1 MFSKRNKIIL
11 QTIVEQYTA
20 TAEPVGSKKIA
31 KMHNLNLS
39 PATIRS
45 VMADLE
51 DMGYLT
57 QPHTSAGRI
66 PTDKGFRFYVDSLLE
81 VRGLSYAEKEK
92 IKNQYQ
98 QEQMD
103 INEVIKNTSCILS
116 LLSQYAGLIMVPKL
130 TNTVF
135 KHIHFI
141 KLKEH
146 LILAIFVS
154 KSGIVQ
160 NKIVGF
166 QERIT
171 QEELD
176 KITKYIN
183 ELLTD
188 LTLREL
194 KKKIVQ
200 EMKKEKVLYDQL
212 LSKALRLS
220 KQVLDSEK
228 ESEIYI
234 EGKTNILE
242 QPEFA
247 DLEKMKAISKA
258 FEEKNLLIKLL
269 DKTMDREGIQVFIGF
284 ESECEEIQDCS
295 LVASSYGSERYGLG
309 TLGVLGPTRM
319 DYSRVIPL
327 VGYTAKSIS
336 RVL

>member
-1 MFSKRNKIIL
+1 MLTERNKRIL
-11 QTIVEQYTA
+11 QIIVEQYTVA
-20 TAEPVGSKKIA
+20 AEPVGSKRIA
-31 KMHNLNLS
+31 KKYGLNLS

-45 VMADLE
+45 AMADLE

-57 QPHTSAGRI
+57 QPYTSAGRI

-81 VRGLSYAEKEK
+81 VRGLSYAEKER
-92 IKNQYQ
+92 IETQYQ
-98 QEQMD
+98 QEQLD
-103 INEVIKNTSCILS
+103 INEVMKDTSRILS
-116 LLSQYAGLIMVPKL
+116 LLSQYTGLVLAPKF
-130 TNTVF
+130 TTTVF
-135 KHIHFI
+135 KRIHFI
-141 KLKEH
+141 KLKEY
-146 LILAIFVS
+146 LILVIFVS

-160 NKIVGF
+160 NKVIEF
-166 QERIT
+166 QERVT

-194 KKKIVQ
+194 KEKIVQ
-200 EMKKEKVLYDQL
+200 EMKKEKVLYDRL

-234 EGKTNILE
+234 EGRTNILE

-247 DLEKMKAISKA
+247 DWEKMKAVLKA
-258 FEEKNLLIKLL
+258 FEEKSLLIKLL
-269 DKTMDREGIQVFIGF
+269 DKTMAREGIQVFIGS
-284 ESECEEIQDCS
+284 ESEFEEIQGCS
-295 LVASSYGSERYGLG
+295 LVASSYGSESYGLG
-309 TLGVLGPTRM
+309 TLGIIGPTRM

-327 VGYTAKSIS
+327 VSYTAKSIS
-336 RVL
+336 QVL

>member
-1 MFSKRNKIIL
+1 MLSKRNKRIL
-11 QTIVEQYTA
+11 QTIVEQYTIA
-20 TAEPVGSKKIA
+20 AGPISSRRIA
-31 KMHNLNLS
+31 KMYDFDLS

-45 VMADLE
+45 AMADLE
-51 DMGYLT
+51 NMGYLT

-81 VRGLSYAEKEK
+81 VRGLSYAERET
-92 IKNQYQ
+92 IKTQYQ
-98 QEQMD
+98 QEQLD
-103 INEVIKNTSCILS
+103 INEVMKNTSRVLS
-116 LLSQYAGLIMVPKL
+116 LLSQCTGLVLAPKF

-141 KLKEH
+141 KLKEY
-146 LILAIFVS
+146 LILVIFIS

-160 NKIVGF
+160 NKIIEF
-166 QERIT
+166 QEMVT

-188 LTLREL
+188 LTLIEL
-194 KKKIVQ
+194 KEKIVQ
-200 EMKKEKVLYDQL
+200 EMKKEQVIYDRL

-228 ESEIYI
+228 ESELYV

-247 DLEKMKAISKA
+247 DREKMKAILEA
-258 FEEKNLLIKLL
+258 LEEKSLLIKLL
-269 DKTMDREGIQVFIGF
+269 DKTMSREGIQVFIGS
-284 ESECEEIQDCS
+284 ESKFKEIQGCS
-295 LVASSYGSERYGLG
+295 LVVSSYGSESYGLG
-309 TLGVLGPTRM
+309 TLGIIGPTRM

-327 VGYTAKSIS
+327 VDYTAKSIS
-336 RVL
+336 QVL